1 MCKKSAVKDAFC
13 CEEVDIVPS
22 VCYNNLMNGMKI
34 AWYGTATLMLACG
47 NTRILIDPYLR
58 QYDRRRPHPPVEEL
72 SRADAALITHPHLDH
87 FSDIGAF
94 LAAGLPKVYVSE
106 NGIRHARE
114 QGIST
119 EAMIPLIAGE
129 QFMVGECIV
138 RTFQSRH
145 CKFDAGTVLSVALSP
160 RTYLHAKDAVSL
172 LKQTGKWKI
181 KDDIFAFEIS
191 GGGKRVVVLGS
202 AGMDEGTEYPKDADL
217 LVFPYQGRA
226 GMHRYMKRF
235 LQRFRPRAVMLD
247 HFDDAFP
254 PLTHTIGTRKF
265 VPAAAKFDPSVRAF
279 VPNPGEWYDV

>member
-1 MCKKSAVKDAFC
+1 MF
-13 CEEVDIVPS
+13 
-22 VCYNNLMNGMKI
+22 
-34 AWYGTATLMLACG
+34 
-47 NTRILIDPYLR
+47 R
-58 QYDRRRPHPPVEEL
+58 
-72 SRADAALITHPHLDH
+72 
-87 FSDIGAF
+87 
-94 LAAGLPKVYVSE
+94 
-106 NGIRHARE
+106 
-114 QGIST
+114 
-119 EAMIPLIAGE
+119 
-129 QFMVGECIV
+129 VGELTV
-138 RTFQSRH
+138 RAYQSRH
-145 CKFDAGTVLSVALSP
+145 CRFDLWTVLSVALSP

-191 GGGKRVVVLGS
+191 GGGKRVLVLGS

-265 VPAAAKFDPSVRAF
+265 VPAARAF
-279 VPNPGEWYDV
+279 DRAIRAWVPEMGVWYEV

>member
-1 MCKKSAVKDAFC
+1 MLNYPPMA
-13 CEEVDIVPS
+13 
-22 VCYNNLMNGMKI
+22 GMKI

-47 NTRILIDPYLR
+47 DTRILIDPYVR
-58 QYDRRRPHPPVEEL
+58 QYDKKQTPVPVDAL
-72 SRADAALITHPHLDH
+72 STADAVLITHPHLDH
-87 FSDIGAF
+87 FADIGTF
-94 LAAGLPKVYVSE
+94 LEAGAKEVYVSE
-106 NGIRHARE
+106 NGIAHAAA
-114 QGIST
+114 QGI
-119 EAMIPLIAGE
+119 P
-129 QFMVGECIV
+129 VGEMHPLAAGDVFRVGELTV
-138 RTFQSRH
+138 RAYQSRH
-145 CKFDAGTVLSVALSP
+145 CRFDLWTVLSVALSP

-202 AGMDEGTEYPKDADL
+202 AGMDEGTEYPKNADL

-265 VPAAAKFDPSVRAF
+265 VPAARAF
-279 VPNPGEWYDV
+279 DRAMRAWVPEMGEWYEV

>member
-1 MCKKSAVKDAFC
+1 MA
-13 CEEVDIVPS
+13 
-22 VCYNNLMNGMKI
+22 GMKI

-47 NTRILIDPYLR
+47 DTRILIDPYVR
-58 QYDRRRPHPPVEEL
+58 QYDKQQAPVPVDAL
-72 SRADAALITHPHLDH
+72 SAADAVLITHPHLDH
-87 FSDIGAF
+87 FADIGAF
-94 LAAGLPKVYVSE
+94 LAAGAKEVYVSE
-106 NGIRHARE
+106 NGIRHAAA
-114 QGIST
+114 QGI
-119 EAMIPLIAGE
+119 P
-129 QFMVGECIV
+129 VGEMHPLAAGDVFRVGELTV
-138 RTFQSRH
+138 RAYQSRH
-145 CKFDAGTVLSVALSP
+145 CRFDLWTVLSVALSP
-160 RTYLHAKDAVSL
+160 RTYLHARDAVSL

-202 AGMDEGTEYPKDADL
+202 AGMDEGTEYPKNADL

-265 VPAAAKFDPSVRAF
+265 VPAVKAFDRAMRAW
-279 VPNPGEWYDV
+279 VPEMGEWYEV

>member
-1 MCKKSAVKDAFC
+1 MA
-13 CEEVDIVPS
+13 
-22 VCYNNLMNGMKI
+22 GMKI

-47 NTRILIDPYLR
+47 DTRILIDPYVR
-58 QYDRRRPHPPVEEL
+58 QYDKTQAPVPVDAL
-72 SRADAALITHPHLDH
+72 SAADAVLITHPHLDH
-87 FSDIGAF
+87 FADIGTF
-94 LAAGLPKVYVSE
+94 LEAGAKEVYVSG
-106 NGIRHARE
+106 NGIRHAAA
-114 QGIST
+114 QGI
-119 EAMIPLIAGE
+119 P
-129 QFMVGECIV
+129 VGEMRPLAAGDVFRVGEMTV
-138 RTFQSRH
+138 RAYQSRH
-145 CKFDAGTVLSVALSP
+145 CRFDLWTVLSVALSP

-181 KDDIFAFEIS
+181 KDDIFALEIS
-191 GGGKRVVVLGS
+191 GGGKRVMVLGS

-265 VPAAAKFDPSVRAF
+265 VPAARAF
-279 VPNPGEWYDV
+279 DRAIRAWVPEMDVWYEV

>member
-1 MCKKSAVKDAFC
+1 MA
-13 CEEVDIVPS
+13 
-22 VCYNNLMNGMKI
+22 GMKI

-47 NTRILIDPYLR
+47 DARILIDPYVR
-58 QYDRRRPHPPVEEL
+58 QYDKQQAPVPVDAL
-72 SRADAALITHPHLDH
+72 SAADAVLITHPHLDH
-87 FSDIGAF
+87 FADIGTF
-94 LAAGLPKVYVSE
+94 LEAGAKAVYVSE
-106 NGIRHARE
+106 NGIRHAAA
-114 QGIST
+114 QGI
-119 EAMIPLIAGE
+119 P
-129 QFMVGECIV
+129 VGEMRPLGAGDCFRVGEMTV
-138 RTFQSRH
+138 RAYQSRH
-145 CKFDAGTVLSVALSP
+145 CKFDLWTVLSVALSP

-202 AGMDEGTEYPKDADL
+202 AGMDRGTEYPTGADL

-226 GMHRYMKRF
+226 GMHRYMKCF

-265 VPAAAKFDPSVRAF
+265 VPAARAF
-279 VPNPGEWYDV
+279 DRAIRAWVPEMGVWYEV

>member
-1 MCKKSAVKDAFC
+1 MA
-13 CEEVDIVPS
+13 
-22 VCYNNLMNGMKI
+22 GMKI

-47 NTRILIDPYLR
+47 DTRILIDPYVR
-58 QYDRRRPHPPVEEL
+58 QYDKQQAPVPVDAL
-72 SRADAALITHPHLDH
+72 SAADAVLITHPHLDH
-87 FSDIGAF
+87 FADIGTF
-94 LAAGLPKVYVSE
+94 LEAGAKEVYVSE
-106 NGIRHARE
+106 NGIRHAAA
-114 QGIST
+114 QGIPIG
-119 EAMIPLIAGE
+119 EMRPLAAGDC
-129 QFMVGECIV
+129 FRVGECTV

-235 LQRFRPRAVMLD
+235 LQCFRPKAVMLD

-265 VPAAAKFDPSVRAF
+265 VPAARAF
-279 VPNPGEWYDV
+279 DRAIRAWVPEMGVWYEV

>member
-1 MCKKSAVKDAFC
+1 MA
-13 CEEVDIVPS
+13 
-22 VCYNNLMNGMKI
+22 GMKI

-47 NTRILIDPYLR
+47 DTRILIDPYVR
-58 QYDRRRPHPPVEEL
+58 QYDKQQAPVPVDAL

-87 FSDIGAF
+87 FADIGTF
-94 LAAGLPKVYVSE
+94 LEAGAKEVYVSE
-106 NGIRHARE
+106 NGIRHAAA
-114 QGIST
+114 QGIPIG
-119 EAMIPLIAGE
+119 EMRPLAAGDE
-129 QFMVGECIV
+129 FRVGEMTV
-138 RTFQSRH
+138 RAYQSRH
-145 CKFDAGTVLSVALSP
+145 CKFDLWTVLSVALSP
-160 RTYLHAKDAVSL
+160 RTYLHAGDAIAL
-172 LKQTGKWKI
+172 LRETKHWKI
-181 KDDIFAFEIS
+181 TDDIFALEIS

-265 VPAAAKFDPSVRAF
+265 VPAARAF
-279 VPNPGEWYDV
+279 DRAIRAWVPEMGVWYEV

>member
-1 MCKKSAVKDAFC
+1 MA
-13 CEEVDIVPS
+13 
-22 VCYNNLMNGMKI
+22 GMKI

-58 QYDRRRPHPPVEEL
+58 QYQRGGAPLPLREL
-72 SRADAALITHPHLDH
+72 SAADAVLITHPHLDH
-87 FSDIGAF
+87 FADIGAF
-94 LAAGLPKVYVSE
+94 LEAGAKEVYVSE
-106 NGIRHARE
+106 NGIAHAAA
-114 QGIST
+114 QGIRT
-119 EAMIPLIAGE
+119 EAMHPLAAGDT
-129 QFMVGECIV
+129 FRVGEMTV
-138 RTFQSRH
+138 RAFQSRH
-145 CKFDAGTVLSVALSP
+145 CRFDLWTVLSVALSP

-235 LQRFRPRAVMLD
+235 LQCFRPKAVMLD

-265 VPAAAKFDPSVRAF
+265 VPSARAF
-279 VPNPGEWYDV
+279 DRAMRAWVPEMGVWYEV

>member
-1 MCKKSAVKDAFC
+1 
-13 CEEVDIVPS
+13 
-22 VCYNNLMNGMKI
+22 MNGMKI

-58 QYDRRRPHPPVEEL
+58 QYQRGGAPLPLREL
-72 SRADAALITHPHLDH
+72 SAADAVLITHPHLDH
-87 FSDIGAF
+87 FADIGAF
-94 LAAGLPKVYVSE
+94 LEAGAKEVYVSE
-106 NGIRHARE
+106 NGIAHAAA
-114 QGIST
+114 QGIRT
-119 EAMIPLIAGE
+119 EDMHPLAAGDV
-129 QFMVGECIV
+129 FRVGELTV
-138 RTFQSRH
+138 RAYQSRH
-145 CKFDAGTVLSVALSP
+145 CRFDLWTVLSVALSP

-202 AGMDEGTEYPKDADL
+202 AGMDEGTQYPKNADL

-235 LQRFRPRAVMLD
+235 LQCFRPKAVMLD

-265 VPAAAKFDPSVRAF
+265 VPSARAF
-279 VPNPGEWYDV
+279 DRAMRAWVPEMGEWYEV

>member
-1 MCKKSAVKDAFC
+1 MLNC
-13 CEEVDIVPS
+13 P
-22 VCYNNLMNGMKI
+22 LMAGMKI

-58 QYDRRRPHPPVEEL
+58 QYQRGGAPLPLREL
-72 SRADAALITHPHLDH
+72 SAADAVLITHPHLDH
-87 FSDIGAF
+87 FADIGAF
-94 LAAGLPKVYVSE
+94 LEAGAKEVYVSE
-106 NGIRHARE
+106 NGIAHAAA
-114 QGIST
+114 QGIRT
-119 EAMIPLIAGE
+119 EAMHPLAAGDT
-129 QFMVGECIV
+129 FRVGEMTV
-138 RTFQSRH
+138 RAFQSRH
-145 CKFDAGTVLSVALSP
+145 CRFDLWTVLSVALSP

-235 LQRFRPRAVMLD
+235 LQCFRPKAVMLD

-265 VPAAAKFDPSVRAF
+265 VPSARAF
-279 VPNPGEWYDV
+279 DRAMRAWVPEMGVWYEV